1 RKDAKFT
8 SKAKLKKPYYVD
20 DLRVP
25 GVSTVC
31 GVIDKSG
38 PLMWWAADLA
48 RKGID
53 YMTYRDELA
62 EAGRLVHD
70 MILAY
75 FLGMEVDTYQNSQW
89 AIDKAKNS
97 FKSFENFISKYEV
110 EPIEVE
116 HELISPKHLFGGRMD
131 FYGKLDGVRTLMDF
145 KTGKRIYD
153 DYFFQSGGYAILLD
167 EFDFPVDQYVILNI
181 PRSKGESFEVAFL
194 QKMKPAERVFKSALG
209 IYWAMKDA
217 KKIMKTAVERIAV
230 KEPKA
235 KDPIEQL
242 MDETEA
248 KK

>member
-1 RKDAKFT
+1 MAKQKVLGKMRKDAKFT
-8 SKAKLKKPYYVD
+8 SKARLKKPYYVG

-53 YMTYRDELA
+53 YMTFRDDLA
-62 EAGRLVHD
+62 NVGRLVHD

-75 FLGMEVDTYQNSQW
+75 FLEMEVDTYQNSQW
-89 AIDKAKNS
+89 EIDRVGNS
-97 FKSFENFISKYEV
+97 MRSFHNFIHKYKMET
-110 EPIEVE
+110 IHVE
-116 HELISPKHLFGGRMD
+116 HELISPKHKFGGRMD
-131 FYGKLDGVRTLMDF
+131 WYGNLDGVRTLMDF

-153 DYFFQSGGYAILLD
+153 ESFYQVGGYAMLLE
-167 EFDFPVDQYVILNI
+167 EFGVQVNQYVILNI
-181 PRSKGESFEVAFL
+181 PRTKGESFEVAFL
-194 QKMKPAERVFKSALG
+194 RKMTPAKRVFKSALG

-235 KDPIEQL
+235 KE
-242 MDETEA
+242 
-248 KK
+248 